1 MQRRGSKKQA
11 PLPQLH
17 RSHRQHLDPDAMAK
31 IARDAAMAALRAY
44 AMPQQ
49 GFSTTEE
56 RSISSSSEVD

>member
-1 MQRRGSKKQA
+1 
-11 PLPQLH
+11 
-17 RSHRQHLDPDAMAK
+17 MAK